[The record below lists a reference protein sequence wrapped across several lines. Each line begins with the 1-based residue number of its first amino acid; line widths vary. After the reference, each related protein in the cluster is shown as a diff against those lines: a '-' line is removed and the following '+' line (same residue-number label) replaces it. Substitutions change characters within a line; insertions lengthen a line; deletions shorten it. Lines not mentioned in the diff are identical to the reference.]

1 MLDDKLIE
9 YSKSNI
15 YPFHMPG
22 HKRQPI
28 DFPNPYTIDITE
40 IDGFDNL
47 HHAQEILKDAEERA
61 AQLYGAKRSFYLVNG
76 STCGILAS
84 ICAATKKG
92 GQILVARNSHKAVYH
107 SIFLQELN
115 ATYLYPEITRLGIQ
129 GMITP
134 EAVEAKLQ
142 DNPEIHTVVITSP
155 TYDGVVSDIQSIAK
169 VVHNHGAVL
178 IVDEAHGAHFG
189 FDVGFPENA
198 VKLGADAVIVSLHK
212 TLPSFTQTAL
222 LHLCSDRISEARVEK
237 YLGIFETSSPSY
249 LFMAGMEKCI
259 RMLKENGKQLF
270 AEYKRRLGTVYKET
284 YDLVHLSVMHSGDL
298 AKEEAFDFDI
308 GKLLIFPDQDYLNGK
323 QLYDLLLEKYQLQME
338 MVTDKYV
345 VAMTSIMDTDEG
357 FSRLL
362 LALKEIDC
370 ELSNQPKRKHPVV
383 DSFSV
388 YTEYETA
395 MTIAE
400 AEDAKQEQVP
410 WADAVGR
417 IAANSVYLYPPGIPI
432 IVPGEQITEKFVQ
445 DIEQCMK
452 MGLDVEGLPVSDGI
466 NVVN

>member
-1 MLDDKLIE
+1 MLDDKLIK

-22 HKRQPI
+22 HKRKPI

-47 HHAQEILKDAEERA
+47 HHAQEILKEAQGRA
-61 AQLYGAKRSFYLVNG
+61 AELYGAKRSFYLVNG
-76 STCGILAS
+76 STCGILAA

-92 GQILVARNSHKAVYH
+92 DQILVARNSHKAVYH
-107 SIFLQELN
+107 SIFLQELG
-115 ATYLYPEITRLGIQ
+115 AVYLYPEITRLGIQ

-134 EAVEAKLQ
+134 EAVEKKLQ
-142 DNPEIHTVVITSP
+142 NNPEIQTVVITSP
-155 TYDGVVSDIQSIAK
+155 TYDGVVSDIHSIAE
-169 VVHNHGAVL
+169 VVHNYGAVL

-189 FDVGFPENA
+189 FEVGFPENA

-222 LHLCSDRISEARVEK
+222 LHLCSDRISETRVAK

-259 RMLKENGKQLF
+259 RMIKEDGEQLF
-270 AEYKRRLGTVYKET
+270 ANYKRHLGIIYKET
-284 YDLVHLSVMHSGDL
+284 ADLTHLSVLHPGDL
-298 AKEEAFDFDI
+298 SRDEAYDFDI
-308 GKLLIFPDQDYLNGK
+308 GKLLIFPDSDYLNGK
-323 QLYDLLLEKYQLQME
+323 QLYDLLLEKYHLQME
-338 MVTDKYV
+338 MMTDKYV

-357 FSRLL
+357 FSRLIS
-362 LALKEIDC
+362 ALKDIDR
-370 ELSNQPKRKHPVV
+370 ELGKKVRRKQQVL
-383 DSFSV
+383 DSLSV
-388 YTEYETA
+388 YSEYKTE

-400 AEDAKQEQVP
+400 AEESKQKIVP
-410 WADAVGR
+410 WTEASGR
-417 IAANSVYLYPPGIPI
+417 IAGTYVYLYPPGIPI
-432 IVPGEQITEKFVQ
+432 IVPGERITNKFVQ
-445 DIEQCMK
+445 DIAQCVE
-452 MGLDVEGLPVSDGI
+452 MGLDVEGLTDSEGI

>member
-1 MLDDKLIE
+1 MLDDKLIN

-47 HHAQEILKDAEERA
+47 HHAQEILKEAEERA
-61 AQLYGAKRSFYLVNG
+61 AGLYGARRSFYLVNG
-76 STCGILAS
+76 STCGILAAV
-84 ICAATKKG
+84 CAATKKG
-92 GQILVARNSHKAVYH
+92 DQILVARNSHKAVYH
-107 SIFLQELN
+107 SIFLQELR
-115 ATYLYPEITRLGIQ
+115 AVYLYPEITRQGIQ

-134 EAVEAKLQ
+134 EAVEEKLR
-142 DNPEIHTVVITSP
+142 DHPEIWTVVITSP
-155 TYDGVVSDIQSIAK
+155 TYDGVVSDVHRIAEI
-169 VVHNHGAVL
+169 VHAHGAVL

-189 FDVGFPENA
+189 FDAGFPENA

-222 LHLCSDRISEARVEK
+222 LHLCSDRISEERIAK

-259 RMLKENGKQLF
+259 RMLKEDGKQLF
-270 AEYKRRLGTVYKET
+270 ADYRRRLETLYKGTC
-284 YDLVHLSVMHSGDL
+284 DLAHLSVMHPEDL
-298 AKEEAFDFDI
+298 SRKEAYDFDI
-308 GKLLIFPDQDYLNGK
+308 GKLLIFPDPDYLNGK
-323 QLYDLLLEKYQLQME
+323 QLYDILLERYQLQME

-362 LALKEIDC
+362 LALKEIDS
-370 ELSNQPKRKHPVV
+370 ELAKEPKRKHPAL
-383 DSFSV
+383 DSQSV
-388 YTEYETA
+388 YTAYETA

-400 AEDAKQEQVP
+400 AEEASQCVVP
-410 WADAVGR
+410 WSKAVGR
-417 IAANSVYLYPPGIPI
+417 IAADFVYLYPPGIPI
-432 IVPGEQITEKFVQ
+432 IVPGERITDKFVQ
-445 DIEQCMK
+445 DIAQCVE
-452 MGLDVEGLPVSDGI
+452 MGLDVEGFVDSNGI